1 VEKDN
6 PTLGILCA
14 IGAAAVFS
22 VVNLL
27 AKTLMATYPVTEVVF
42 FRVLFALIPT
52 YWLLRRRGPGH
63 LYAPRPWSHALRAI
77 AGLASLCS
85 AFLAFHL
92 MPLAESSALVQSAPL
107 FVTMLSV
114 PLLGE
119 RVGLHRKAA
128 VAIGFLGVL
137 LIVQPGPGI
146 RGGGLEGG
154 GFHLWGSAAALFSAF
169 TYALAIIYMRQ
180 LTRRESAATVAF
192 WYTLFSTGIMTAAL
206 PLGWVTPGLRDLAL
220 LVLIGLMGGISQFLM
235 SRSYALA
242 PAVVIAPLTY
252 TGVAFAALF
261 GYTIWGDL
269 PNLLAW
275 SGIGVVAVSTV
286 YIAWREHV
294 RAGEAAAQANEPG
307 TAPPAR

>member
-1 VEKDN
+1 MEKDN

-63 LYAPRPWSHALRAI
+63 LYTPRPWSHALRAI

-146 RGGGLEGG
+146 QGG

-180 LTRRESAATVAF
+180 LTRRESAAAVAF
-192 WYTLFSTGIMTAAL
+192 WYTLFSTGIMAATL
-206 PLGWVTPGLRDLAL
+206 PFGWVTPGAVDLLL

-269 PNLLAW
+269 PNALAW

-294 RAGEAAAQANEPG
+294 RAREAAALANEAG
-307 TAPPAR
+307 ADPPAR